1 MTTNARTNPPD
12 GRARRTR
19 LGRRSVCA
27 ALLLPL
33 AGCMPDATLE
43 TDAQKVSY
51 GKGFEVGRSM
61 DPLADSLHLGA
72 LLLGLTA
79 GLDGQEP
86 QVSAEEVEAAAARLF
101 GEPGAEDGAVGKEA
115 DAGAPASEGRQEEN
129 GQVSDSTERSSEG

>member
-1 MTTNARTNPPD
+1 MTTNARTRPHD
-12 GRARRTR
+12 QRVR
-19 LGRRSVCA
+19 LGCRVVCA

-51 GKGFEVGRSM
+51 GKGFEVARSM
-61 DPLADSLHLGA
+61 GTLADSLHLGA

-79 GLDGQEP
+79 GLDGREP

-101 GEPGAEDGAVGKEA
+101 GEPGAVEEAAGKEA
-115 DAGAPASEGRQEEN
+115 EADAPAGEGREEED
-129 GQVSDSTERSSEG
+129 GQVSDSTENSSGG

>member
-1 MTTNARTNPPD
+1 MTTNARPKPHD
-12 GRARRTR
+12 RCAR
-19 LGRRSVCA
+19 LGLGAVCV

-51 GKGFEVGRSM
+51 GKGFEVARSM
-61 DPLADSLHLGA
+61 GTLADSLHLGA

-79 GLDGQEP
+79 GLDGQDP

-101 GEPGAEDGAVGKEA
+101 GELGAEEEAAGKEA
-115 DAGAPASEGRQEEN
+115 DGGEPAGEGREDEA
-129 GQVSDSTERSSEG
+129 GQVSDSTENSPEG